1 MHTINVKWTKLFRQ
15 GFPHGMAGSLPRYI
29 RCAITCLLYTS
40 AVDGVQ
46 EATVDLE
53 KKQAM
58 VILLK
63 DVPDQVLMDAVT
75 EAGYTPV
82 SCALA

>member
-1 MHTINVKWTKLFRQ
+1 MQKAL
-15 GFPHGMAGSLPRYI
+15 A
-29 RCAITCLLYTS
+29 